1 MKLTYRYWLLAA
13 LLVGLLTRIPGIFWG
28 YNFPTGWA
36 FHHPDEWPHLI
47 NAETL
52 INPLLPPKWSHP
64 YPKGLAAHA
73 AVPVLAARLLQ
84 GQLMVKSR
92 EEMEQPPERAKIFLL
107 GRIVSV
113 LYGVGTILVVYL
125 LGRRLFQSPWVGLT
139 GAGILALGGLHVS
152 QSHFFVADASA
163 LFWWSVGTLLLL
175 RHVQDDPRSESALL
189 WAGFS
194 FGVAFGVKLWLA
206 SIPSLF
212 LVAAWQRPRI
222 LRILHSGIFFLAGF
236 VIVNF
241 AAYTPF
247 DLYKT
252 LVRGV
257 GDPYEFTVWSNVR
270 LYLVELPSIVS
281 FPFLLLALAALYPLA
296 RKLFLP
302 VNRPRLP
309 ALLMIV
315 GLPLFIQLFL
325 TAVKLDHFPR
335 HIVAFIPWLALAA
348 GWSLVWL
355 STKLWTRGFHPA
367 LVCFPVFAYLAVF
380 VYDGEKGY
388 LREPRNEAA
397 KWIQQHIAP
406 GTLISWEGQHLFSGY
421 EHTGFPSPKRPCL
434 VAVDMYRA
442 NHYLSGMGWK
452 NSYPRDIRYIFDAMS
467 QERVDAYQ
475 VLFKGQTEYREVARF
490 GEGYFMPEY
499 LLADALLGNRS
510 RNYISEVV
518 IFSNGTCP
526 KPAGN

>member
-1 MKLTYRYWLLAA
+1 MKPTQRYWLLTA
-13 LLVGLLTRIPGIFWG
+13 LLVGLLARVPGIFWG

-52 INPLLPPKWSHP
+52 INPLVPPRWSHP
-64 YPKGLAAHA
+64 YPKGLAAHV

-84 GQLMVKSR
+84 GKLLIQSR
-92 EEMEQPPERAKIFLL
+92 EEMEQPPERRKIFLL
-107 GRIVSV
+107 GRVVSV
-113 LYGVGTILVVYL
+113 LYGTATILLVYL
-125 LGRRLFQSPWVGLT
+125 LGRRLFQNPWVALA
-139 GAGILALGGLHVS
+139 GAGVLALGGLHVS

-163 LFWWSVGTLLLL
+163 LFWWLAGTLLLL

-194 FGVAFGVKLWLA
+194 LGVAFGVKLWLA

-212 LVAAWQRPRI
+212 LVAAWYRPRI
-222 LRILHSGIFFLAGF
+222 LRILHTGIFFFAGF

-241 AAYTPF
+241 AAFTPF

-270 LYLVELPSIVS
+270 LYLVELPSVVS
-281 FPFLLLALAALYPLA
+281 LPILLLALAALCPLA

-309 ALLMIV
+309 LLLV
-315 GLPLFIQLFL
+315 VVALPLFVQLFPTL
-325 TAVKLDHFPR
+325 FKLSHFPR
-335 HIVAFIPWLALAA
+335 HIVPFVPWLALAA
-348 GWSLVWL
+348 GWTLVWL
-355 STKLWTRGFHPA
+355 SGKLRAHGLHPA
-367 LVCFPVFAYLAVF
+367 LICFPVFAYLAVF
-380 VYDGEKGY
+380 VYDGERGY
-388 LREPRNEAA
+388 LKEPRNEAA
-397 KWIQQHIAP
+397 QWIQQHIAP
-406 GTLISWEGQHLFSGY
+406 GTLISWEGHRHLSGY
-421 EHTGFPSPKRPCL
+421 QHAGFRDPGRPCL

-467 QERVDAYQ
+467 QERVDTFQA
-475 VLFKGQTEYREVARF
+475 LFKGQTEYREVARF
-490 GEGYFMPEY
+490 DEGYFMPEY
-499 LLADALLGNRS
+499 VIADALLGNRS
-510 RNYISEVV
+510 RNYLSEVV
-518 IFSNGTCP
+518 IFSNGNCP
-526 KPAGN
+526 GRPGS